1 MQLTSGGPSSGWPP
15 RGDLVVRMI
24 MMIML
29 MIIIMIIM
37 IFEEK
42 NLCGDIGGTLGSA
55 GESRGDIL
63 RGPENMMIV
72 MMVLMMS
79 TSMLMISMSK
89 MMVMMS
95 MKMRRKM

>member
-1 MQLTSGGPSSGWPP
+1 MQLTSGGPSRGWPP

-79 TSMLMISMSK
+79 TSMMMTSMSK

>member
-1 MQLTSGGPSSGWPP
+1 MTSGGPSRGWPP

-29 MIIIMIIM
+29 MIIIIMIIM

-79 TSMLMISMSK
+79 TSMLMTSMSK